1 MPNDEAIGLRDLH
14 NDKTIVPG
22 DCYTISTSLRNLG
35 EKMEFETFK
44 STCTGSFPHL
54 DGKEISQKLIDLLD
68 IPAWPQ
74 LPKVSFRESMYNQY
88 SRGMP
93 RLVVDEENNKITF
106 NSVGDMSDDLLPFY
120 ENYLAGD
127 PDAFALT
134 PKYAAGFFELLA
146 LLKDA
151 PGDWVKG
158 HVTGPVSFALMITDQ
173 DLQPSL
179 YIPELADVIVKNME
193 MTARWQVRQLKAIK
207 ENVIVFV
214 DEPYMAQFGS
224 AFISLSRE
232 EALGMMN
239 EVFDAI
245 SEEGAISGVHCC
257 ANTDWSVL
265 LESHVQIL
273 NLDAYGYMENLA
285 LYPEELRGFLDRG
298 GVIAWGLIP
307 TDENVFNE
315 TGESLA
321 AKWHAGID
329 ELVEK
334 AGKRG
339 VKIAKEEFYTRSLIS
354 PSCGLG
360 TASLELAERAIELVG
375 ETCATLKLLRLEN
388 A

>member
-1 MPNDEAIGLRDLH
+1 MKFD
-14 NDKTIVPG
+14 
-22 DCYTISTSLRNLG
+22 S
-35 EKMEFETFK
+35 FK

-54 DGKEISQKLIDLLD
+54 DGKEISQKLIDTLD

-93 RLVVDEENNKITF
+93 RLVVDEVNNKIIF
-106 NSVGDMSDDLLPFY
+106 NSEGDLSDDLLPFY
-120 ENYLAGD
+120 EHYLAGD

-134 PKYAAGFFELLA
+134 REYAAGFFDMLE

-158 HVTGPVSFALMITDQ
+158 HVTGPVSFSLMITDQ

-179 YIPELADVIVKNME
+179 YIPELADVITKNME

-239 EVFDAI
+239 EVFNAI

-285 LYPEELRGFLDRG
+285 LYPAELRAFLDRG
-298 GVIAWGLIP
+298 GLIAWGLIP
-307 TDENVFNE
+307 TDENVFTE

-334 AGKRG
+334 AEKRG
-339 VKIAKEEFYTRSLIS
+339 VKIEKEEFYTRSLIS

-360 TASLELAERAIELVG
+360 TGSIELAERAIELVG
-375 ETCATLKLLRLEN
+375 ETCATLKLFR
-388 A
+388 